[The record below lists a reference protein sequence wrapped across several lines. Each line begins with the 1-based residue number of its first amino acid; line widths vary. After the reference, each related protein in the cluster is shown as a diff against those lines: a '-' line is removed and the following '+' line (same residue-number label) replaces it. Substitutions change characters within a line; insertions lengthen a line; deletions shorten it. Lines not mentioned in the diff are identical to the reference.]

1 MMHQPSGGIGG
12 TATDIRIQAEQIGF
26 TKKKMAELIN
36 SVGVK
41 PEIEVF
47 DTGQIRLARD
57 LIDKGFLKLP
67 AMFQLCLGISWT
79 APATTDAML
88 LMRNMLPKD
97 TVWAAFGISRHE
109 FPMVAQAVILG
120 GHVRVGFED
129 SVMDFDQSKLAP
141 SNAYLVERMA
151 NLCNALGR
159 PIATPAEARRAVSVS

>member
-1 MMHQPSGGIGG
+1 M
-12 TATDIRIQAEQIGF
+12 
-26 TKKKMAELIN
+26 
-36 SVGVK
+36 GVK

-120 GHVRVGFED
+120 GHVRVGLED
-129 SVMDFDQSKLAP
+129 NLYLERGKLSPGNAP
-141 SNAYLVERMA
+141 LVERA
-151 NLCNALGR
+151 VRIIESIGER
-159 PIATPAEARRAVSVS
+159 PATVAEARQILNLPARN